1 MESYFGRLKTTTM
14 KIAFPIQDNKGLA
27 SAVFG
32 HFGSA
37 PHFIIVDSISGTF
50 EAFGNPD
57 REHQHGR
64 CQPLKA
70 LGGKPVDAVVVG
82 GIGAGALLKLNAAGI
97 RTYRAVEGTVNEN
110 LELIQSGALPMF
122 TLDHTCTGHDAGGD
136 CAKGATS
143 P

>member
-1 MESYFGRLKTTTM
+1 M
-14 KIAFPIQDNKGLA
+14 KIAFPIQDNKGMD

-37 PHFIIVDSISGTF
+37 PYFILVESTNGSF
-50 EAFGNPD
+50 EALGNPD
-57 REHQHGR
+57 QEHQHGQ

-70 LGGKPVDAVVVG
+70 LGERPVDVVVVG

-97 RTYRAVEGTVNEN
+97 KTYRAVEGTVNEN

-122 TLDHTCTGHDAGGD
+122 TLDHTCAGHGDDGHCAAGP
-136 CAKGATS
+136 AS
-143 P
+143 S